1 MTTTPE
7 THTIQ
12 LAAPIQR
19 EGGPVEAL
27 SLRRPVAGE
36 LRGLKVSDLIQ
47 GDISAVIAVLPRIA
61 TPFLTEQESAGIDPM
76 DLGEIAGTIA
86 GFFMTPAQ
94 KEQVRQLT
102 GQGSPTG

>member
-1 MTTTPE
+1 MTTE

-12 LAAPIQR
+12 LASPIQR
-19 EGGPVEAL
+19 EGGPLATL
-27 SLRRPVAGE
+27 ALRRPVAGE

-47 GDISAVIAVLPRIA
+47 GDISAVIAVLPRISS
-61 TPFLTEQESAGIDPM
+61 PFITEQEAASIDPA

-94 KEQVRQLT
+94 KEQVRQMT
-102 GQGSPTG
+102 GQSSPTG